1 MLDISVNRSVF
12 QAAPEPRLPSGTA
25 RRLSRRGG
33 LPGSQVGTLCLI
45 GHTSV

>member
-12 QAAPEPRLPSGTA
+12 QAAQESYQSSGTA

-33 LPGSQVGTLCLI
+33 LPGSQLGTLCRI
-45 GHTSV
+45 GRTSI